1 MLSAAQS
8 TNNPENNNLENNNL
22 EYNNLL
28 NKINTLFNKLNKLN
42 EMNEVNVNNKLEEVD
57 NINTVITSNKREIEE
72 FLNLIERAAKKR
84 KNKLVI
90 VPHNKIFSNI
100 EPLMSCDDYLQ
111 FTKKFPFS
119 NYYFNSYE
127 SYCRN
132 YEYDLK
138 DKYRRAYYLKKQNN
152 NVLDYEIINVDNKD
166 IRFIG
171 NCNKYIDII
180 LSNNPEF
187 KTYDLYIK
195 QNRPQLLSLLFNP
208 KKIPSF
214 IKSFIDDKTYEEK
227 VGFVIEW

>member
-1 MLSAAQS
+1 MSSAAQS
-8 TNNPENNNLENNNL
+8 TRNNELLNENNE
-22 EYNNLL
+22 LL
-28 NKINTLFNKLNKLN
+28 NKINTLFNKLN
-42 EMNEVNVNNKLEEVD
+42 EVNSELKD

-72 FLNLIERAAKKR
+72 FLNLIERAAKEG

-90 VPHNKIFSNI
+90 VPHNKLFSNI

-132 YEYDLK
+132 YEFDLK
-138 DKYRRAYYLKKQNN
+138 DKYKRAYYLKKQNN
-152 NVLDYEIINVDNKD
+152 NNMLNYEIINVNNKD

-171 NCNKYIDII
+171 SCNKYIDII
-180 LSNNPEF
+180 LSNNPKF

-208 KKIPSF
+208 NKIPSF
-214 IKSFIDDKTYEEK
+214 IKSFIDNKTYEEK